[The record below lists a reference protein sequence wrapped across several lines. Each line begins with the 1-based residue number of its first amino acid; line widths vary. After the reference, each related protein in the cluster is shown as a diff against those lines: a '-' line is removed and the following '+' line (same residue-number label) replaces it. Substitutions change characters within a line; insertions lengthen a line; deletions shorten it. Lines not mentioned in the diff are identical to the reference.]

1 MDYLPRVAPGYVQPV
16 LPEFVVRL
24 LALLIL
30 SSSMIVWMEPFGPWR
45 PALAPP
51 VSPAALAAPVVG
63 PDTLRVEASAWRD
76 FMPGIPVAC
85 AAPDRR
91 RELRLMLTFESSPGA
106 YVTFPL
112 DSVWLVHRSMT
123 LLDRAPRWSFSGPIA
138 QLRYE
143 RMPGWAVGDSFTV
156 IVSSPAFEGGRR
168 YLAAPLRI
176 IATM

>member
-1 MDYLPRVAPGYVQPV
+1 M
-16 LPEFVVRL
+16 RL
-24 LALLIL
+24 LALAVL
-30 SSSMIVWMEPFGPWR
+30 SSSMLVWMEPFGPWR

-51 VSPAALAAPVVG
+51 VSPAAMAAPVVG

-76 FMPGIPVAC
+76 FMPGITAGC

-91 RELRLMLTFESSPGA
+91 RELRLVLTFESHPGA

-112 DSVWLVHRSMT
+112 DSVWLVHQSMT
-123 LLDRAPRWSFSGPIA
+123 LLDRSPRWSFSGPVA

-143 RMPGWAVGDSFTV
+143 FLPGWAVGDSFRV
-156 IVSSPAFEGGRR
+156 IVSSRAFADGRR
-168 YLAAPLRI
+168 YFAAPVSI

>member
-1 MDYLPRVAPGYVQPV
+1 M
-16 LPEFVVRL
+16 RL
-24 LALLIL
+24 LALIVL
-30 SSSMIVWMEPFGPWR
+30 STSMLVWMEPFGPWR

-51 VSPAALAAPVVG
+51 VSPAVLAAPVVG

-76 FMPGIPVAC
+76 FMPGIAVAC
-85 AAPDRR
+85 GTPDRR
-91 RELRLMLTFESSPGA
+91 HELRLMLTFEAHPGA

-112 DSVWLVHRSMT
+112 DSVWLLHRSMT
-123 LLDRAPRWSFSGPIA
+123 LLDRSPRWSFSGPIA

-156 IVSSPAFEGGRR
+156 IVASPAFAAGRR
-168 YLAAPLRI
+168 YFAVPVRI